1 MELDGFEGNTP
12 AEPRSPLSGSS
23 RNTPARE
30 DAEKGIIVDAPTME
44 SADSSA
50 ILLNP
55 DDEDE
60 DDIIPRSPPRDTK
73 RKRDRQ
79 SVNYAELESQG
90 LEKIR
95 GSPRADSPL
104 IKRPRAQPKVRGVPI
119 GVWRDSSEPND
130 NDKHV
135 IFGFIDIHD
144 RLRTRIYA
152 MNKKREELIGN
163 VPTGAGGCWV
173 TFPRI
178 IFEQHL
184 ASLNSAEIK
193 EYVKLRTDVYEATEE
208 ERIAAEGRAVA
219 LAKQIAS
226 DQAASPGNKPIV
238 HRPSV
243 ARQSSHRQSLP
254 RQPIQKTPSFQAVN
268 TGQAQ
273 SPKQSPSGDSKSPGV
288 LLGYWADSTE
298 VNVADKHAC
307 YGVLSGSDCFRVKV
321 QRCTR
326 DGRYVDGNFPVGA
339 GALWLHYDKVV
350 MEPHLQGLSR
360 PEVKEY
366 CRIRNYEQ
374 EQRET
379 EKERKANELKAVQAA
394 KAIVATQVMNGEL
407 TQTYS
412 PRAAPPPLEMETR
425 HSARAEHKH
434 HVRQQAE
441 LEAAAAAARSR
452 QEKLEAT
459 ERQHEKARK
468 EVAAAENNIIEHA
481 AQMELKHNL
490 KKLNKV
496 WVAQNRAT
504 HSQSTSSNGGTVGGP
519 PPVSDEIK
527 YHNGIKYE
535 RKQNGPFAGKL
546 VGPPQILSIDG
557 EDYVEYRI
565 LTKPSF

>member
-1 MELDGFEGNTP
+1 MQEPELSSSGSLTSRSTESMELDGFEGNTP
-12 AEPRSPLSGSS
+12 AEPRSP
-23 RNTPARE
+23 
-30 DAEKGIIVDAPTME
+30 
-44 SADSSA
+44 
-50 ILLNP
+50 
-55 DDEDE
+55 
-60 DDIIPRSPPRDTK
+60 
-73 RKRDRQ
+73 
-79 SVNYAELESQG
+79 
-90 LEKIR
+90 
-95 GSPRADSPL
+95 PRADSPL

-119 GVWRDSSEPND
+119 GVWRDSSEPDD

-178 IFEQHL
+178 IFERHL

-193 EYVKLRTDVYEATEE
+193 EYVKLRTDVYEATDE

-226 DQAASPGNKPIV
+226 DQAASP
-238 HRPSV
+238 
-243 ARQSSHRQSLP
+243 
-254 RQPIQKTPSFQAVN
+254 
-268 TGQAQ
+268 
-273 SPKQSPSGDSKSPGV
+273 
-288 LLGYWADSTE
+288 
-298 VNVADKHAC
+298 
-307 YGVLSGSDCFRVKV
+307 
-321 QRCTR
+321 
-326 DGRYVDGNFPVGA
+326 
-339 GALWLHYDKVV
+339 VV

-374 EQRET
+374 EQRES
-379 EKERKANELKAVQAA
+379 EKERKANELKAVQTA
-394 KAIVATQVMNGEL
+394 KATVASQAMNGEL
-407 TQTYS
+407 TQAYS

-434 HVRQQAE
+434 HARQQAE
-441 LEAAAAAARSR
+441 IEAATARAR

-459 ERQHEKARK
+459 ERQHEKTRK

-496 WVAQNRAT
+496 WVAQKNAT
-504 HSQSTSSNGGTVGGP
+504 HSQSASSNGGTVGGP